1 MSADCY
7 PPATLPAARIERVTK
22 VGGKRSLGPGAINRE
37 VISPADLTSN
47 SPFILLVEDFIQ
59 PQDGLHEHPHR
70 GLETVTLVL
79 SGEMEHVDH
88 LGDHGISI
96 PGDVQWMTAGRGIIH
111 GGRPANGTNV
121 HVLQLWLN
129 LPNKQRNSVPGTR
142 HQQRAQARLESSDG
156 MTMRVYGEGFPGQW
170 SQYPMSLRDI
180 ESFDGGQMNVTLP
193 AGRTFLYMVTGQ
205 ANIGGRKTVAG
216 EVVQLAVSTS
226 QTAIMIETQANSRIV
241 AYSGQPIDEPVIVG
255 GPFVAGSEEELRQA
269 FTDFRLG
276 KMGSEVQSNGKHG

>member
-1 MSADCY
+1 MIADTY
-7 PPATLPAARIERVTK
+7 PRAALPDAQIERVTE
-22 VGGKRSLGPGAINRE
+22 VGARRSLGPGAINRE
-37 VISPADLTSN
+37 VIPPADLPSS
-47 SPFILLVEDFIQ
+47 SPFILLVEDFIA

-88 LGDHGISI
+88 LGDHGISV

-129 LPNKQRNSVPGTR
+129 LPSKQRHAMPGTR
-142 HQQRAQARLESSDG
+142 HQQRAQARLETCRG
-156 MTMRVYGEGFPGQW
+156 MTMHVYGEGPQQW
-170 SQYPMSLRDI
+170 SQYPMTLRDI
-180 ESFDGGQMNVTLP
+180 ASFDGGEMSVTLP

-205 ANIGGRKTVAG
+205 AHIGGRNTVAG
-216 EVVQLAVSTS
+216 EVIQFAVSTS
-226 QTAIMIETQANSRIV
+226 QTAMTITAQGNARIV
-241 AYSGQPIDEPVIVG
+241 AYSGQPIDEPVIAG

-269 FTDFRLG
+269 FADFRHG
-276 KMGSEVQSNGKHG
+276 KIVESDDLRSS